1 MVIKFGIV
9 IGFFSLLINQ
19 LSSPTFIKINDFSA
33 LIKSYNANFLVNDSY
48 FGVIVDVLINLVFNV
63 NIQNISESLK
73 IYGVI

>member
-33 LIKSYNANFLVNDSY
+33 LIKSYNANFLANDSY